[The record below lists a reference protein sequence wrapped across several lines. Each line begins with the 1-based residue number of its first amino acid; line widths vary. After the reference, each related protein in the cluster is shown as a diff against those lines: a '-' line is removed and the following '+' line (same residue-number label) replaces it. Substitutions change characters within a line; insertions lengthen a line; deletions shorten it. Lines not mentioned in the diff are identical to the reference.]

1 MDDVLVNTSTRLKTR
16 HAVNEANLNAAMKR
30 GMASLPTSKS
40 ATPKPIRRNVERFL
54 RLRLR
59 KIQMIRIFPVMI
71 KVAKNPKHNLQNIF
85 QVLKS
90 MAMGSCFPI
99 WWCWRV
105 KTKEDF
111 HYVTWI
117 FILFFF
123 NIYHVKFC
131 FAANVWLRSSVGS
144 TALIF
149 GRNLFLLIPVEAWIY
164 WDFLSAI
171 FFNWS
176 SPENFFLLRF
186 HPQGKILW
194 ISFNCY
200 VMQNLFSK

>member
-1 MDDVLVNTSTRLKTR
+1 MMVLESQNKGRFQLCYVNFYS
-16 HAVNEANLNAAMKR
+16 
-30 GMASLPTSKS
+30 
-40 ATPKPIRRNVERFL
+40 
-54 RLRLR
+54 
-59 KIQMIRIFPVMI
+59 
-71 KVAKNPKHNLQNIF
+71 
-85 QVLKS
+85 
-90 MAMGSCFPI
+90 
-99 WWCWRV
+99 
-105 KTKEDF
+105 
-111 HYVTWI
+111 
-117 FILFFF
+117 FFF

-176 SPENFFLLRF
+176 SPENVFLLRF

-200 VMQNLFSK
+200 VIQNLFYKKKVKLTFAGSVIQTVYQMSLRYLLSADCLELETNLKTYSTLRLHTCFRTLHYCAILP

>member
-1 MDDVLVNTSTRLKTR
+1 MDDVLVNTSTRLKTS

-59 KIQMIRIFPVMI
+59 KIQMIRIFPVMKKLLRI
-71 KVAKNPKHNLQNIF
+71 QNIISRTYSKLWNPWQWGPVSLYDDAGESKQRKISTMLREF
-85 QVLKS
+85 L
-90 MAMGSCFPI
+90 F
-99 WWCWRV
+99 
-105 KTKEDF
+105 F
-111 HYVTWI
+111 
-117 FILFFF
+117 FFF

-171 FFNWS
+171 FSNWS